1 MVKLIKQGGGGFTI
15 YLPKKWVD
23 ENKLSKGDNL
33 DVTVSG
39 KELIIGPKATNK
51 KSEIETKLTNSS
63 ETSIRTLITN
73 VYRTGYDRVKIFFNT
88 EDQFK
93 ILQKIIKTRLIGF
106 EVIKKEKDFCIIENI
121 TEPSVDQFDN
131 ILNKLFLNIEEIF
144 DITKERLNNSK
155 EKIEDYNEVE
165 ERIHKYDNF
174 CRRMIIKQKLIKQ
187 KSELF
192 WSFLSQIIHAQRELY
207 LLNKSFNNKEVSKQI
222 KELFETAKRLFD
234 LTKQAYFENNI
245 EILWKIHKIERE
257 TIYKKAYSL
266 LETKP
271 KESKITYHLA
281 SCIRQLH
288 LSTSSLAGLI
298 M

>member
-131 ILNKLFLNIEEIF
+131 ILNKLF
-144 DITKERLNNSK
+144 
-155 EKIEDYNEVE
+155 
-165 ERIHKYDNF
+165 
-174 CRRMIIKQKLIKQ
+174 
-187 KSELF
+187 
-192 WSFLSQIIHAQRELY
+192 
-207 LLNKSFNNKEVSKQI
+207 
-222 KELFETAKRLFD
+222 
-234 LTKQAYFENNI
+234 
-245 EILWKIHKIERE
+245 
-257 TIYKKAYSL
+257 
-266 LETKP
+266 
-271 KESKITYHLA
+271 
-281 SCIRQLH
+281 
-288 LSTSSLAGLI
+288 
-298 M
+298 

>member
-1 MVKLIKQGGGGFTI
+1 MDYRLYPTFII
-15 YLPKKWVD
+15 A
-23 ENKLSKGDNL
+23 EHKG
-33 DVTVSG
+33 
-39 KELIIGPKATNK
+39 IIPN
-51 KSEIETKLTNSS
+51 IP
-63 ETSIRTLITN
+63 
-73 VYRTGYDRVKIFFNT
+73 VP
-88 EDQFK
+88 EDY
-93 ILQKIIKTRLIGF
+93 
-106 EVIKKEKDFCIIENI
+106 
-121 TEPSVDQFDN
+121 
-131 ILNKLFLNIEEIF
+131 
-144 DITKERLNNSK
+144 KERISEFYKKKGK